1 MHPALEKEYTYR
13 INEAVWT
20 RTTYIQ
26 PHEYIVYERYPEL
39 CALISG
45 LINEEGYTKEF
56 QGSDYQHIDLDG
68 YKYWFIC
75 PILNRELL
83 RLTDP
88 DSARPAFTIGA
99 SKTYRE
105 HVAEGTFKSK
115 D

>member
-45 LINEEGYTKEF
+45 LINEEGYT
-56 QGSDYQHIDLDG
+56 
-68 YKYWFIC
+68 
-75 PILNRELL
+75 
-83 RLTDP
+83 
-88 DSARPAFTIGA
+88 
-99 SKTYRE
+99 
-105 HVAEGTFKSK
+105 
-115 D
+115 